1 MDAIPASTEG
11 EGTKMG
17 VSIFDE
23 LSKEA
28 FLGIGFEPMAIDL
41 PMIWSGSCRG
51 AWGMGVP

>member
-41 PMIWSGSCRG
+41 PMI
-51 AWGMGVP
+51 